1 MKKKIDLREI
11 KELLEN
17 YFSKSEILEFGKNFQ
32 QRGYIERTR
41 GKFSAKDQKQIEVD
55 VTGSYLKQI
64 QFDLLTT
71 FAEQKLDNIKYIS
84 FLLSLGEY
92 SITAGEFSF
101 AADIHQKILE
111 RTKKETNLKN
121 IAANACFSLGEIF
134 SREAKWIECFEY
146 TKKAFS
152 LFKQQNDL
160 KGCARCENLLG
171 TVYGE
176 RGDLNEAAN
185 HFQESLQYLDE
196 KKDPVLMGHI
206 ENNLGIINNIY
217 SNYDQALFYYNR
229 ALIIFQRLNDHH
241 KLSQIRHNIGI
252 TYIKKKD
259 FARALNELDKSIA
272 ISLNDSIFPL
282 LGISYVTKAFI
293 YAQME
298 DVELSRAFAAKAMEI
313 CYKTN
318 DKLSVAEI
326 YKVEGILQRIQKNFT
341 HAESYL
347 NTSLRINKEYKNRLN
362 EAETNLEL
370 GILYLEWEKPD
381 KARKCLE
388 DSLAYFKKIKAVH
401 EIENIEQYLTN

>member
-17 YFSKSEILEFGKNFQ
+17 YFSKSEILEFGKNIQ
-32 QRGYIERTR
+32 QGYIERER
-41 GKFSAKDQKQIEVD
+41 GKFSSKDQKQIEVD
-55 VTGSYLKQI
+55 VTGSHLKQV
-64 QFDLLTT
+64 QFDLLIT

-84 FLLSLGEY
+84 FLLSLGGY
-92 SITAGEFSF
+92 LITAGEFSF

-185 HFQESLQYLDE
+185 HFKESLQYLDE

-259 FARALNELDKSIA
+259 YARALNELDKSIA

-313 CYKTN
+313 CYKTY

-381 KARKCLE
+381 NARKCLE